1 MKELLEKVVNNLL
14 KEKFQGFS
22 LNQIEIRNRFIDKD
36 LVSKIYVIKLFVEDP
51 NISDYKKFELK
62 NLIVNVFE
70 TMLKPTFGR
79 KDIRLVLEV
88 IFEYT

>member
-14 KEKFQGFS
+14 EEKFQGFS

-51 NISDYKKFELK
+51 NVSDDKKFELK

-79 KDIRLVLEV
+79 KDIRLVLDV
-88 IFEYT
+88 VFEYT